1 MLKRYVVKC
10 KKRPIQIKHSQK
22 NIKKVFKKQNQNKK
36 AEKTEKHIKTFFS
49 INNKLKTFCICYNFV
64 ELKNSR
70 ELQMGQ
76 CASKRYSNSSK
87 MESKKSIKEVVSSSK
102 KVWMM
107 VKIEEFEA
115 LQNSSSELQ
124 KNIDKLRG
132 QFLCQS
138 TLLKEII
145 DDILK
150 LQTNENKELKQ
161 RIQQLET
168 AFAASASAL
177 AQSSST
183 MAVTTVA
190 ALASDNTEHF
200 V

>member
-1 MLKRYVVKC
+1 
-10 KKRPIQIKHSQK
+10 
-22 NIKKVFKKQNQNKK
+22 
-36 AEKTEKHIKTFFS
+36 
-49 INNKLKTFCICYNFV
+49 
-64 ELKNSR
+64 
-70 ELQMGQ
+70 
-76 CASKRYSNSSK
+76 
-87 MESKKSIKEVVSSSK
+87 
-102 KVWMM
+102 M

-115 LQNSSSELQ
+115 LQKSALDSQ
-124 KNIDKLRG
+124 KDIDKMRK

-150 LQTNENKELKQ
+150 LQNNENEELKQ
-161 RIQQLET
+161 RVQKLET
-168 AFAASASAL
+168 AFPGSASAL

-190 ALASDNTEHF
+190 ENNKHF

>member
-1 MLKRYVVKC
+1 MVLQGYK
-10 KKRPIQIKHSQK
+10 
-22 NIKKVFKKQNQNKK
+22 
-36 AEKTEKHIKTFFS
+36 
-49 INNKLKTFCICYNFV
+49 
-64 ELKNSR
+64 
-70 ELQMGQ
+70 QMGQ
-76 CASKRYSNSSK
+76 CASKRASK
-87 MESKKSIKEVVSSSK
+87 RPEFNKSIKELSSK

-115 LQNSSSELQ
+115 LQKSAFDSQ
-124 KNIDKLRG
+124 KDIDKMRK

-161 RIQQLET
+161 RIQKLET
-168 AFAASASAL
+168 AFAASASTL

-183 MAVTTVA
+183 SAAVTTDVA
-190 ALASDNTEHF
+190 ADSTEHF

>member
-1 MLKRYVVKC
+1 
-10 KKRPIQIKHSQK
+10 
-22 NIKKVFKKQNQNKK
+22 
-36 AEKTEKHIKTFFS
+36 
-49 INNKLKTFCICYNFV
+49 
-64 ELKNSR
+64 
-70 ELQMGQ
+70 MGQ
-76 CASKRYSNSSK
+76 CASKRASK
-87 MESKKSIKEVVSSSK
+87 QQHEFNKSIKEVNSFK

-115 LQNSSSELQ
+115 LQNSSSDSQ

-161 RIQQLET
+161 RVQQLET
-168 AFAASASAL
+168 AFAASAIAL
-177 AQSSST
+177 VQPSST
-183 MAVTTVA
+183 SAAVTTVA

>member
-1 MLKRYVVKC
+1 MVLQGYK
-10 KKRPIQIKHSQK
+10 
-22 NIKKVFKKQNQNKK
+22 
-36 AEKTEKHIKTFFS
+36 
-49 INNKLKTFCICYNFV
+49 
-64 ELKNSR
+64 
-70 ELQMGQ
+70 QMGQ
-76 CASKRYSNSSK
+76 CASKRASK
-87 MESKKSIKEVVSSSK
+87 RPEFNKSIKELSSK

-115 LQNSSSELQ
+115 LQKSALDSQ
-124 KNIDKLRG
+124 KDIDKMRK

-150 LQTNENKELKQ
+150 LQNNENEELKQ
-161 RIQQLET
+161 RVQKLET
-168 AFAASASAL
+168 AFPGSASAL

-190 ALASDNTEHF
+190 ENNKHF

>member
-1 MLKRYVVKC
+1 MLCFCSVTTEE
-10 KKRPIQIKHSQK
+10 SQ
-22 NIKKVFKKQNQNKK
+22 
-36 AEKTEKHIKTFFS
+36 S
-49 INNKLKTFCICYNFV
+49 
-64 ELKNSR
+64 
-70 ELQMGQ
+70 QMGQ
-76 CASKRYSNSSK
+76 CASKRASKRCEFNNSIQ
-87 MESKKSIKEVVSSSK
+87 ELSSK

-115 LQNSSSELQ
+115 LQNTALDSQ
-124 KNIDKLRG
+124 KDIDKMRK

-150 LQTNENKELKQ
+150 LQNNENEELKQ
-161 RIQQLET
+161 RVQKLET

-190 ALASDNTEHF
+190 ENNKHF

>member
-1 MLKRYVVKC
+1 M
-10 KKRPIQIKHSQK
+10 
-22 NIKKVFKKQNQNKK
+22 
-36 AEKTEKHIKTFFS
+36 
-49 INNKLKTFCICYNFV
+49 KTFCICYNFV
-64 ELKNSR
+64 GLKKSR

-76 CASKRYSNSSK
+76 CASNRHSKSSK
-87 MESKKSIKEVVSSSK
+87 LESKKSIKELSSK

-115 LQNSSSELQ
+115 LQNSSSDSQ

-177 AQSSST
+177 AQPSSISA
-183 MAVTTVA
+183 AVTTVA
-190 ALASDNTEHF
+190 AVASVASDKTEHF

>member
-1 MLKRYVVKC
+1 
-10 KKRPIQIKHSQK
+10 
-22 NIKKVFKKQNQNKK
+22 
-36 AEKTEKHIKTFFS
+36 
-49 INNKLKTFCICYNFV
+49 
-64 ELKNSR
+64 
-70 ELQMGQ
+70 
-76 CASKRYSNSSK
+76 
-87 MESKKSIKEVVSSSK
+87 
-102 KVWMM
+102 M

-115 LQNSSSELQ
+115 LQNSASESQ
-124 KNIDKLRG
+124 KDIDKMRK

-177 AQSSST
+177 AQPSSISA
-183 MAVTTVA
+183 AVTTVA
-190 ALASDNTEHF
+190 AVASVASDKTEHF

>member
-1 MLKRYVVKC
+1 M
-10 KKRPIQIKHSQK
+10 
-22 NIKKVFKKQNQNKK
+22 
-36 AEKTEKHIKTFFS
+36 KTF
-49 INNKLKTFCICYNFV
+49 LHV
-64 ELKNSR
+64 MV
-70 ELQMGQ
+70 LQGYKYRNRSPQSKMGQ
-76 CASKRYSNSSK
+76 CASKRADSK
-87 MESKKSIKEVVSSSK
+87 RRELNKSIKELSSK

-115 LQNSSSELQ
+115 LQNSASESQ
-124 KNIDKLRG
+124 KDIDKMRK

-145 DDILK
+145 DDMLK
-150 LQTNENKELKQ
+150 LQNNENEELKQ
-161 RIQQLET
+161 RIQKLET

-183 MAVTTVA
+183 MAVTTV
-190 ALASDNTEHF
+190 

>member
-1 MLKRYVVKC
+1 MVLQGYK
-10 KKRPIQIKHSQK
+10 
-22 NIKKVFKKQNQNKK
+22 
-36 AEKTEKHIKTFFS
+36 
-49 INNKLKTFCICYNFV
+49 
-64 ELKNSR
+64 
-70 ELQMGQ
+70 QMGQ
-76 CASKRYSNSSK
+76 CASKRASK
-87 MESKKSIKEVVSSSK
+87 RPEFNKSIKELSSK

-115 LQNSSSELQ
+115 LQKSAFDSQ
-124 KNIDKLRG
+124 KDIDKMRK

-145 DDILK
+145 DDMLK
-150 LQTNENKELKQ
+150 LQNNENEELKQ
-161 RIQQLET
+161 RIQKLET

-177 AQSSST
+177 AQSQSAST

-190 ALASDNTEHF
+190 ENNKHF

>member
-1 MLKRYVVKC
+1 
-10 KKRPIQIKHSQK
+10 
-22 NIKKVFKKQNQNKK
+22 
-36 AEKTEKHIKTFFS
+36 
-49 INNKLKTFCICYNFV
+49 
-64 ELKNSR
+64 
-70 ELQMGQ
+70 MGQ
-76 CASKRYSNSSK
+76 CASKRASK
-87 MESKKSIKEVVSSSK
+87 RPEFNKSIKELSSK

-115 LQNSSSELQ
+115 LQNSASESQ
-124 KNIDKLRG
+124 KDIDKMRK

-161 RIQQLET
+161 RIQKLET
-168 AFAASASAL
+168 AFAASASTL

-183 MAVTTVA
+183 SAAVTTDVA
-190 ALASDNTEHF
+190 ADSTEHF

>member
-1 MLKRYVVKC
+1 MVLQGYK
-10 KKRPIQIKHSQK
+10 
-22 NIKKVFKKQNQNKK
+22 
-36 AEKTEKHIKTFFS
+36 
-49 INNKLKTFCICYNFV
+49 
-64 ELKNSR
+64 
-70 ELQMGQ
+70 QMGQ
-76 CASKRYSNSSK
+76 CASKRASK
-87 MESKKSIKEVVSSSK
+87 RPEFNKSIKELSSK

-115 LQNSSSELQ
+115 LQKSALDSQ
-124 KNIDKLRG
+124 KDIEKIRK

-145 DDILK
+145 DDMLK
-150 LQTNENKELKQ
+150 LQNNENEELKQ
-161 RIQQLET
+161 RIQKLET
-168 AFAASASAL
+168 AFAARASAL

-190 ALASDNTEHF
+190 ENNKHF

>member
-1 MLKRYVVKC
+1 
-10 KKRPIQIKHSQK
+10 
-22 NIKKVFKKQNQNKK
+22 
-36 AEKTEKHIKTFFS
+36 
-49 INNKLKTFCICYNFV
+49 
-64 ELKNSR
+64 
-70 ELQMGQ
+70 MGQ
-76 CASKRYSNSSK
+76 CASKRASK
-87 MESKKSIKEVVSSSK
+87 RSELNKSIKELSSK

-115 LQNSSSELQ
+115 LQNSASESQ
-124 KNIDKLRG
+124 KDIDKMRK

-145 DDILK
+145 DDMLK
-150 LQTNENKELKQ
+150 LQNNENEELKQ
-161 RIQQLET
+161 RMQKLET

-183 MAVTTVA
+183 MAVTTV
-190 ALASDNTEHF
+190 

>member
-1 MLKRYVVKC
+1 
-10 KKRPIQIKHSQK
+10 
-22 NIKKVFKKQNQNKK
+22 
-36 AEKTEKHIKTFFS
+36 
-49 INNKLKTFCICYNFV
+49 
-64 ELKNSR
+64 
-70 ELQMGQ
+70 MGQ
-76 CASKRYSNSSK
+76 CASKRASK
-87 MESKKSIKEVVSSSK
+87 QQHEFNKSIKEVNSSK

-115 LQNSSSELQ
+115 LQNSSSDSQ

-161 RIQQLET
+161 RLQQLET
-168 AFAASASAL
+168 AFAASAIAL
-177 AQSSST
+177 AQPSST
-183 MAVTTVA
+183 SAAVTTVA

>member
-1 MLKRYVVKC
+1 
-10 KKRPIQIKHSQK
+10 
-22 NIKKVFKKQNQNKK
+22 
-36 AEKTEKHIKTFFS
+36 
-49 INNKLKTFCICYNFV
+49 
-64 ELKNSR
+64 
-70 ELQMGQ
+70 MGK
-76 CASKRYSNSSK
+76 CASKRASK
-87 MESKKSIKEVVSSSK
+87 RHELNKSIKELSSK

-115 LQNSSSELQ
+115 LQNSASESQ
-124 KNIDKLRG
+124 KDIDKMRK

-145 DDILK
+145 DDMLK
-150 LQTNENKELKQ
+150 LQNNENEELKQ
-161 RIQQLET
+161 RIQKLET

-183 MAVTTVA
+183 MAVTTV
-190 ALASDNTEHF
+190 

>member
-1 MLKRYVVKC
+1 MKNFLHVMVLQGY
-10 KKRPIQIKHSQK
+10 KK
-22 NIKKVFKKQNQNKK
+22 
-36 AEKTEKHIKTFFS
+36 
-49 INNKLKTFCICYNFV
+49 
-64 ELKNSR
+64 
-70 ELQMGQ
+70 MGQ
-76 CASKRYSNSSK
+76 CASKRASK
-87 MESKKSIKEVVSSSK
+87 RPEFNKSIKELSSK

-115 LQNSSSELQ
+115 LQNSASESQ
-124 KNIDKLRG
+124 KDIDKMRK

-145 DDILK
+145 DDMLK
-150 LQTNENKELKQ
+150 LQNNENEELKQ
-161 RIQQLET
+161 RIQKLET
-168 AFAASASAL
+168 AFAARASAL

-190 ALASDNTEHF
+190 ENNKHF

>member
-1 MLKRYVVKC
+1 
-10 KKRPIQIKHSQK
+10 
-22 NIKKVFKKQNQNKK
+22 
-36 AEKTEKHIKTFFS
+36 
-49 INNKLKTFCICYNFV
+49 
-64 ELKNSR
+64 
-70 ELQMGQ
+70 
-76 CASKRYSNSSK
+76 
-87 MESKKSIKEVVSSSK
+87 
-102 KVWMM
+102 M

-115 LQNSSSELQ
+115 LQKSALDSQ
-124 KNIDKLRG
+124 KDIDKMRK

-161 RIQQLET
+161 RIQKLET
-168 AFAASASAL
+168 AFAASASTL

-183 MAVTTVA
+183 SAAVTTDVA
-190 ALASDNTEHF
+190 ADSTEHF

>member
-1 MLKRYVVKC
+1 
-10 KKRPIQIKHSQK
+10 
-22 NIKKVFKKQNQNKK
+22 
-36 AEKTEKHIKTFFS
+36 
-49 INNKLKTFCICYNFV
+49 
-64 ELKNSR
+64 
-70 ELQMGQ
+70 MGQ
-76 CASKRYSNSSK
+76 CASKRHNKSSK
-87 MESKKSIKEVVSSSK
+87 MVSSSK

-177 AQSSST
+177 AQPSST

-190 ALASDNTEHF
+190 AVAADNTEHF

>member
-1 MLKRYVVKC
+1 
-10 KKRPIQIKHSQK
+10 
-22 NIKKVFKKQNQNKK
+22 
-36 AEKTEKHIKTFFS
+36 
-49 INNKLKTFCICYNFV
+49 
-64 ELKNSR
+64 
-70 ELQMGQ
+70 MGQ
-76 CASKRYSNSSK
+76 CASKRASK
-87 MESKKSIKEVVSSSK
+87 RQHEFNKSIKEVNSFK

-115 LQNSSSELQ
+115 LQNSSSDSQ

-161 RIQQLET
+161 RVQQLET
-168 AFAASASAL
+168 AFAASAIAL
-177 AQSSST
+177 VQPSST
-183 MAVTTVA
+183 SAAVTTVA

>member
-1 MLKRYVVKC
+1 
-10 KKRPIQIKHSQK
+10 
-22 NIKKVFKKQNQNKK
+22 
-36 AEKTEKHIKTFFS
+36 
-49 INNKLKTFCICYNFV
+49 
-64 ELKNSR
+64 
-70 ELQMGQ
+70 MGQ
-76 CASKRYSNSSK
+76 CASKRASK
-87 MESKKSIKEVVSSSK
+87 QQHEFNKSIKEVNSSK

-145 DDILK
+145 DDMLK
-150 LQTNENKELKQ
+150 LQNNENEALKL
-161 RIQQLET
+161 RVQQLET

-177 AQSSST
+177 AQPSSISVVT
-183 MAVTTVA
+183 TTVA
-190 ALASDNTEHF
+190 AVGNVEHF